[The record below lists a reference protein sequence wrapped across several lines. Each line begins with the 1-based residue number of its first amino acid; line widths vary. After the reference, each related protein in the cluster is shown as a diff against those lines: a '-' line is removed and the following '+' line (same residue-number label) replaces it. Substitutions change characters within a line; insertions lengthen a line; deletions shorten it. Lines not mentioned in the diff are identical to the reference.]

1 MQPSPIQ
8 LKTDIDLEH
17 AQARSI
23 APVLFELITKDL
35 GASLIITD
43 VQGRVVWVNQS
54 FVLLTGYSLNDM
66 RGRKPGDVLQGK
78 QTSAATRAL
87 MRAALDRQDG
97 FEAEV
102 LNYRPDGIAYWIF
115 LSVRPLLNANGECS
129 GYLATQANV
138 SERRKAQG
146 ALAECEA
153 LLRSLGDHL
162 PEGCIY
168 QLEVDPAGKVAYRYV
183 SEGVEAL
190 CGLSSA
196 DILAG
201 RADPFKQHHPDDRAR
216 LRDALRT
223 SICHLAVFDYQGRR
237 ILPSGEVRWSHFRA
251 APTPQADGSLIW
263 NGVLLDITERKQAE
277 AERDASVLKLEAQNA
292 ELTDFT
298 YTVSHD
304 LRSPLVTI
312 RGFCGMARL
321 AIQRGT
327 SEQALGHLDRVDRAS
342 ARMVELLNDLLEL
355 SRVGRVSDIGARA
368 PLNGLIDDVLN
379 SLDAEIQSSK
389 AEIAVSPNLPSV
401 FGDLSRI
408 KQVLAN
414 LLSNAI
420 KFSQPGRSPKIEV
433 GGRRDGPLIE
443 FFVADQGRGIAP
455 EFQFKL
461 FGLFERLHPDVE
473 GTGIGLAL
481 VKRIVDLHQGQ
492 VRVESKGEGQGARF
506 VVRLPL

>member
-146 ALAECEA
+146 ALAEREA

-251 APTPQADGSLIW
+251 APRRRRRP
-263 NGVLLDITERKQAE
+263 
-277 AERDASVLKLEAQNA
+277 
-292 ELTDFT
+292 TD
-298 YTVSHD
+298 H
-304 LRSPLVTI
+304 
-312 RGFCGMARL
+312 
-321 AIQRGT
+321 
-327 SEQALGHLDRVDRAS
+327 
-342 ARMVELLNDLLEL
+342 
-355 SRVGRVSDIGARA
+355 
-368 PLNGLIDDVLN
+368 
-379 SLDAEIQSSK
+379 
-389 AEIAVSPNLPSV
+389 
-401 FGDLSRI
+401 
-408 KQVLAN
+408 
-414 LLSNAI
+414 
-420 KFSQPGRSPKIEV
+420 
-433 GGRRDGPLIE
+433 
-443 FFVADQGRGIAP
+443 
-455 EFQFKL
+455 
-461 FGLFERLHPDVE
+461 
-473 GTGIGLAL
+473 
-481 VKRIVDLHQGQ
+481 
-492 VRVESKGEGQGARF
+492 
-506 VVRLPL
+506 